1 MAKDR
6 SEEFL
11 NEIRKTDGLARAVL
25 KKITVE
31 KKTAVFYLVTDK
43 SYTKED
49 VAAAKAAAE
58 RFVPAGYSA
67 DVSVLKSVPSEEGI
81 RREISDI
88 LKERFPSA
96 AAFISPEDVAVTV
109 GAGGGRFR
117 IAVMDAERS
126 QFDRAN
132 VLDALA
138 EELGRRFCG
147 VWYGGFVSAEKETG
161 EIEEEELP
169 PAEAVYAPRIFE
181 ITGYEPID
189 GAKPTSAV
197 YIADLNG
204 EMRDITVC
212 GTLSYCEE
220 RVTKTG
226 KPYFSFTLSDGS
238 GQLRT
243 SYFTRKTTL
252 EKVRAVK
259 QGDSVCLSGDYELY
273 NGNFSFRAKNID
285 YGAPPEG
292 FEPEARP
299 SRPVPARYR
308 CVFPEPVSDL
318 VQSDLFGEASL
329 PEDFRKKS
337 FVVFDLETTGL
348 NSTPAGGAMD
358 RIIEIGAVKIEN
370 GAISEKFSSF
380 VACPVKLS
388 AEIINLTGINDE
400 MLTGAPEVGA
410 VMADFY
416 KFSDGCTLVG
426 HNVQFDYNFIRYY
439 GEKEGY
445 LFQQRAYDTVAF
457 AQEMLLLKNYKLN
470 TVADYFGF
478 GFNHHR
484 AFDDAF
490 VTAKIFTE
498 LVRKK
503 GALPR

>member
-11 NEIRKTDGLARAVL
+11 NEIRKTEGLTRAVL

-31 KKTAVFYLVTDK
+31 KNTAVFYLITDK
-43 SYTKED
+43 TYTKD
-49 VAAAKAAAE
+49 DIAFAKSAAE
-58 RFVPAGYSA
+58 KFVPAGFSA
-67 DVSVLKSVPSEEGI
+67 DVSVIKSVPSEDGI
-81 RREISDI
+81 RRAVSDI

-96 AAFISPEDVAVTV
+96 AAFISPEDVAVSV
-109 GAGGGRFR
+109 EKGGGRFQ
-117 IAVMDAERS
+117 IDVMDAERS

-132 VLDALA
+132 VLDALS

-147 VWYGGFVSAEKETG
+147 VWYGGFRSAEKETG
-161 EIEEEELP
+161 GIVEEELP
-169 PAEAVYAPRIFE
+169 PAEPVLAPRMFK
-181 ITGYEPID
+181 ITKYEPID
-189 GAKPTSAV
+189 GANPSSAI

-204 EMRDITVC
+204 EMQNVTVC
-212 GTLSYCEE
+212 GRLSYCEE

-243 SYFTRKTTL
+243 SYFSRKATL
-252 EKVRAVK
+252 EKVRALK
-259 QGDSVCLSGDYELY
+259 QGDGVCLTGDHELF
-273 NGNFSFRAKNID
+273 NGSFSFRVKNID

-299 SRPVPARYR
+299 SRPVPARYQS
-308 CVFPEPVSDL
+308 VFPEPVSDH
-318 VQSDLFGEASL
+318 VQSALFGESSL
-329 PEDFRKKS
+329 PEEFCKKT

-348 NSTPAGGAMD
+348 NSTPAGGVMD
-358 RIIEIGAVKIEN
+358 RIIEVGAVKIEH
-370 GAISEKFSSF
+370 GAITQKFSSF

-388 AEIINLTGINDE
+388 AEIISLTGINDD
-400 MLTGAPEVGA
+400 MLVGAPEVGA

-416 KFSDGCTLVG
+416 KFADGCSLVG
-426 HNVQFDYNFIRYY
+426 HNVQFDFNFIRYY

-445 LFQQRAYDTVAF
+445 LFQQRTYDTVAF
-457 AQEMLLLKNYKLN
+457 AQEMLALKNYKLN

-490 VTAKIFTE
+490 VTAKIFIE
-498 LVRKK
+498 LARRK